1 MASIASRD
9 LFTGLGL
16 MRLRVFVAVVD
27 HGGHSAAG
35 AHLDMAQPTVSFHVK
50 ALEDLLGARLLMYRQ
65 RRVRLTPEGEHV
77 YRVASAMLRDAERL
91 AASIQQIGEGAAGQ
105 LSVGASM
112 AFEQASFFSRVVAPF
127 RAARPRLHLSFEFG
141 HSIRLAEAVQAGEI
155 DLAYVLNWRLPRAA
169 RYEPLHTT
177 EFVLMVGAGH
187 PLARREHVNPE
198 DVYEAGIITAPLGSQ
213 EWPHYAEL
221 LHASGLLE
229 YRVGLEVDG
238 VQARLLATQACLGVM
253 GVFLPPYADQS
264 ATAGLQRLRLDAPP
278 PRAEFGVVLGDA
290 ESTSPAA
297 QAFVS
302 WLREVAR
309 SGARELE

>member
-1 MASIASRD
+1 MALIASRD

-16 MRLRVFVAVVD
+16 LRLRVFVAVVD
-27 HGGHSAAG
+27 HGGHTAAA

-50 ALEDLLGARLLMYRQ
+50 ALEDLLGARLVLYRQ
-65 RRVRLTPEGEHV
+65 RRVHLTPEGEHV

-91 AASIQQIGEGAAGQ
+91 AAAIQQIGEGAAGQ

-112 AFEQASFFSRVVAPF
+112 AFEQASFFTRVVAPF

-141 HSIRLAEAVQAGEI
+141 HSIRLAEAAQAGEI
-155 DLAYVLNWRLPRAA
+155 DVAYVLNWRLPRGA

-187 PLARREHVNPE
+187 PLARKEHVSAD
-198 DVYEAGIITAPLGSQ
+198 DVCRAGIITAPLGSQ

-221 LHASGLLE
+221 LRASGLGE

-253 GVFLPPYADQS
+253 GVFVPPYADAS
-264 ATAGLQRLRLDAPP
+264 ATAGLRPLRLDTPP
-278 PRAEFGVVLGDA
+278 PRAEFGVVLADA
-290 ESTSPAA
+290 ETISPAA

-309 SGARELE
+309 GSAAA

>member
-16 MRLRVFVAVVD
+16 LRLRVFVAVVD
-27 HGGHSAAG
+27 QGGHTAAA

-50 ALEDLLGARLLMYRQ
+50 ALEDLLGARLLVYRQ

-77 YRVASAMLRDAERL
+77 YRVASAMLRDAERM
-91 AASIQQIGEGAAGQ
+91 AAAIQQIGEGAAGQ

-112 AFEQASFFSRVVAPF
+112 AFEQESFFARVVAPF

-141 HSIRLAEAVQAGEI
+141 HSIRLAEAAQVGEI
-155 DLAYVLNWRLPRAA
+155 DVAYVLNWRLPRGA

-177 EFVLMVGAGH
+177 EFVLMVGAAH
-187 PLARREHVNPE
+187 PLARKDHVTPD
-198 DVYEAGIITAPLGSQ
+198 DVYQAGIIAAPLGSQ

-221 LHASGLLE
+221 LHASGLAD

-253 GVFLPPYADQS
+253 GVFVPPYADDS
-264 ATAGLQRLRLDAPP
+264 ATAGLRPVRLDVPP

-290 ESTSPAA
+290 QARSPAA
-297 QAFVS
+297 EAFVS

-309 SGARELE
+309 GSRPG